1 MGKINSYPVDTKI
14 TANDVWIG
22 SDGDNAL
29 ITKNFTAAG
38 MAAFINETELI
49 DVDKRY
55 VHNQNTT
62 SATWVINHE
71 LNKFPSVT
79 VVDSAGSI
87 VIGEIDYTDMNNVT
101 LTFSAAFSGVAY
113 LN

>member
-1 MGKINSYPVDTKI
+1 MGKINSYPVDNNI
-14 TANDVWIG
+14 TDNDVWIG
-22 SDGDNAL
+22 SDGDNSL

-38 MAAFINETELI
+38 LAKYINDSGLV
-49 DVDKRY
+49 DVDKRFVY
-55 VHNQNTT
+55 NQNTA
-62 SATWVINHE
+62 SLSWSIQHD

-79 VVDSAGSI
+79 VVDSAGTV
-87 VIGEIDYTDMNNVT
+87 VIGEINYIDANNLT

>member
-1 MGKINSYPVDTKI
+1 MGKINSYPVDNNI
-14 TANDVWIG
+14 TGNDVWIG
-22 SDGDNAL
+22 SDGDNSL

-38 MAAFINETELI
+38 LAVYINDSGLV
-49 DVDKRY
+49 DLDKRY
-55 VHNQNTT
+55 VHNQNT
-62 SATWVINHE
+62 SSSVWVIPHN

-79 VVDSAGSI
+79 VVDSAGTI
-87 VIGEIDYTDMNNVT
+87 IIGEIDYTNINNVT

>member
-1 MGKINSYPVDTKI
+1 MGKINSYPVDNNI
-14 TANDVWIG
+14 TDNDVWIG
-22 SDGDNAL
+22 SDGDNSL

-38 MAAFINETELI
+38 MAKYISESGLI
-49 DVDKRY
+49 DTDKRFVY
-55 VHNQNTT
+55 NQSSSSSVWTIEHN
-62 SATWVINHE
+62 

-79 VVDSAGSI
+79 VVDSAGTI
-87 VIGEIDYTDMNNVT
+87 VIGEINYTNINNLT

>member
-14 TANDVWIG
+14 TDNDVWIG
-22 SDGDNAL
+22 SDGDNGL
-29 ITKNFTAAG
+29 ITKNFTAL
-38 MAAFINETELI
+38 AFANYINEKGII
-49 DVDKRY
+49 DVDKRFVY
-55 VHNQNTT
+55 NQN
-62 SATWVINHE
+62 SASSEWIINHK

-79 VVDSAGSI
+79 VIDSAGST
-87 VIGEIDYTDMNNVT
+87 VIGEITHIDNNNLK

>member
-1 MGKINSYPVDTKI
+1 MGKINSYPVDNNI
-14 TANDVWIG
+14 TDNDVWIG
-22 SDGDNAL
+22 SDGDNSL

-38 MAAFINETELI
+38 LASYINASGLV
-49 DVDKRY
+49 DLDKRY

-62 SATWVINHE
+62 SATWVVPHS

>member
-1 MGKINSYPVDTKI
+1 MGKINSYPVDNNI
-14 TANDVWIG
+14 TDNDVWIG
-22 SDGDNAL
+22 SDGDNSL
-29 ITKNFTAAG
+29 ITKNFTALG
-38 MAAFINETELI
+38 MATYINESNLI

-62 SATWVINHE
+62 SSTWVVAHN

-79 VVDSAGSI
+79 VVDSAGTI
-87 VIGEIDYTDMNNVT
+87 VIGEIDYIDMNNVT

>member
-1 MGKINSYPVDTKI
+1 MGKINSYPVDNNI

-22 SDGDNAL
+22 SDGDNSL
-29 ITKNFTAAG
+29 ITKNFSAASL
-38 MAAFINETELI
+38 AAYLNSSGLVDT
-49 DVDKRY
+49 DKRY
-55 VHNQNTT
+55 VHTQNTASSVWT
-62 SATWVINHE
+62 VNHD
-71 LNKFPSVT
+71 LDKFPSIT

-87 VIGEIDYTDMNNVT
+87 VVGEVEYNNENNVT

>member
-1 MGKINSYPVDTKI
+1 MGKINSYPVDNNI
-14 TANDVWIG
+14 TDNDVWIG
-22 SDGDNAL
+22 SDGDNSL

-38 MAAFINETELI
+38 MAEYINKSGLI
-49 DVDKRY
+49 DTDKRFVY
-55 VHNQNTT
+55 NQNTT
-62 SATWVINHE
+62 SLSWSIQHD

-79 VVDSAGSI
+79 VVDSAGTV
-87 VIGEIDYTDMNNVT
+87 VIGEINYIDANNLT